1 MSFQMIHM
9 EIAYRLLNKL
19 PQINNPAEFILG
31 SVAPDSVHMSPSY
44 DVSKKV
50 VSHMFEGCG
59 PWSDT
64 QDYKRWK
71 SNIKNVFESVYIKS
85 DIEERRD
92 FVLGLCVHCLTDYWN
107 DVKIWKRLQGEYL
120 PSMEFEVFRNAYY
133 PEAQGIDQWL
143 YQNSKNTNI
152 IREMLMKAKAF
163 DVKELVAKDNIEKQR
178 SHLLN
183 VQYNVEMIDISS
195 YQFLSAE
202 DIYEFIDF
210 VVDDIEKTIKSW
222 LRELEDTWKNPH
234 LN

>member
-19 PQINNPAEFILG
+19 PQINNSAEFILG

-210 VVDDIEKTIKSW
+210 VVDDIERTIKSW
-222 LRELEDTWKNPH
+222 LRELEDT
-234 LN
+234 

>member
-9 EIAYRLLNKL
+9 EIAYRLLNEL

-50 VSHMFEGCG
+50 ISHMFEGCG

-85 DIEERRD
+85 AREEYRD

-107 DVKIWKRLQGEYL
+107 DIKIWKRLQGEYI
-120 PSMEFEVFRNAYY
+120 PPMEFEVSKNAYY
-133 PEAQGIDQWL
+133 PEAQGIDKWL
-143 YQNSKNTNI
+143 YQNSRNTQTV
-152 IREMLMKAKAF
+152 RDMLMKAKAF
-163 DVKELVAKDNIEKQR
+163 DVEELAVKENVEKQR

-183 VQYNVEMIDISS
+183 VQYNVETIDISN
-195 YQFLSAE
+195 YQFLSTE
-202 DIYEFIDF
+202 DISEFIDF
-210 VVDDIEKTIKSW
+210 VVDDIAKTIKSW
-222 LRELEDTWKNPH
+222 QRELENT
-234 LN
+234 